1 MSLLLT
7 AVGLSLVGSMGG
19 LLIASALLP
28 LSSASRNRIVPWLLS
43 YAVGTLLGVA
53 LLALMPEALGQLAP
67 APVFGALLT
76 GILALFIIEKFVL
89 WRHCHT
95 EDCDVHDSSATL
107 ILIGGALHNLADG
120 AIIAAAVLVSVP
132 LGISTA
138 LAVAAHQIPQEVGD
152 FAILLNA
159 GYSKRRALWLNA
171 FSASSAVGGA
181 VIVYAATETLP
192 HTLPYLLALA
202 AGSFLYVAMSDLIPG
217 LHKGET
223 IGTGAVRQIL
233 LIVAGVGTIL
243 AL

>member
-53 LLALMPEALGQLAP
+53 LLALMPEALRQLAP

-159 GYSKRRALWLNA
+159 GYSRRRALWLNA

-181 VIVYAATETLP
+181 IIVYAATETLP

>member
-159 GYSKRRALWLNA
+159 GYSRRRALWLNA

-181 VIVYAATETLP
+181 IVVYAATETLP

>member
-53 LLALMPEALGQLAP
+53 LLALMPEALSQLAP

-95 EDCDVHDSSATL
+95 EDCDVHDASATL

-159 GYSKRRALWLNA
+159 GFSRQRALWLNA
-171 FSASSAVGGA
+171 FSASSAVVGA
-181 VIVYAATETLP
+181 VVVYAATETLP

-223 IGTGAVRQIL
+223 IGTGAIRQIL

>member
-95 EDCDVHDSSATL
+95 ENCDVHDSSATL

-159 GYSKRRALWLNA
+159 GYSRRRALWLNA

-181 VIVYAATETLP
+181 IVVYAATETLP

>member
-159 GYSKRRALWLNA
+159 GYSRTRALVMNA
-171 FSASSAVGGA
+171 LSASTCMGGA
-181 VIVYAATETLP
+181 LTVYATAGWAPLAV
-192 HTLPYLLALA
+192 PYVLAFA

-217 LHKGET
+217 LHRDTVDVGAIRQMVLIMAG
-223 IGTGAVRQIL
+223 IGTIIFL
-233 LIVAGVGTIL
+233 
-243 AL
+243 